1 MSRLR
6 GNGKTNETSNI
17 EETAND
23 NHAGKLRSTTYMH
36 QFYEEFIKVYL
47 AEREKTHE
55 LIKQENGQTRRLMKE
70 LITTI
75 KDKSSQ
81 TRISQLETSTM
92 IFNKLDACHCDSKK
106 LVKETLSQ
114 MNRSK
119 FRKDITV
126 AEMSIVKTWNEKYKS
141 RNDLFYRHH
150 LKKRFEE
157 LYNLNFL
164 KRIYVFLEKSC

>member
-1 MSRLR
+1 
-6 GNGKTNETSNI
+6 
-17 EETAND
+17 
-23 NHAGKLRSTTYMH
+23 
-36 QFYEEFIKVYL
+36 
-47 AEREKTHE
+47 
-55 LIKQENGQTRRLMKE
+55 
-70 LITTI
+70 
-75 KDKSSQ
+75 
-81 TRISQLETSTM
+81 M

-114 MNRSK
+114 MNRSE
-119 FRKDITV
+119 FRKDITDIT
-126 AEMSIVKTWNEKYKS
+126 IVKTWNEKYKS